1 MADDPVRQSDDSERT
16 MVPDPHQPKKPS
28 NLANYLRVFGYATR
42 WDFCVYAVGALASIG
57 VGVTM
62 PLMNVVLGQLV
73 GDFSETVQDSSNMAT
88 NGFNAMLQRQ
98 SLYIVGLFF
107 GRWLLNSINKFC
119 FRMIG
124 IRLSSA
130 IRHHY
135 LRSLFDQS
143 IHVIDSMPP
152 GAPATAITATSNTL
166 QIGVSERL
174 GTFVTYVSTIIAAIV
189 VAFVWSWNLTLV
201 SSSLLLYIAVI
212 LAVVVPI
219 YLKANAA
226 TLEADAQGTAIASE
240 ALEGVRLVN
249 ACGAHE
255 RIITRYSKWAT
266 KAMERSQRVAPI
278 IGAQTGLVVCFNLP
292 SCPGKLMCIKLT
304 GCTVLWYIRSFRSVF
319 LVRHTKIH
327 RWRH

>member
-1 MADDPVRQSDDSERT
+1 MADHQARQSGSSQRT
-16 MVPDPHQPKKPS
+16 VIPEPQPAKRKS
-28 NLANYLRVFGYATR
+28 NLTNYLRVFAYATR
-42 WDFCVYAVGALASIG
+42 WDFCVYVVGALASIG

-73 GDFSETVQDSSNMAT
+73 GDFSDTVQDPYNMDL
-88 NGFNAMLQRQ
+88 NNFKSMLQKQ
-98 SLYIVGLFF
+98 SLYIVGLFL

-135 LRSLFDQS
+135 LRSLFAQS

-152 GAPATAITATSNTL
+152 GAAATAITATSNTL

-174 GTFVTYVSTIIAAIV
+174 GTFVTYVSTIIAAIA
-189 VAFVWSWNLTLV
+189 VAFTWSWSLTIV
-201 SSSLLLYIAVI
+201 SASLLVYIAI
-212 LAVVVPI
+212 IIAIVVPI

-226 TLEADAQGTAIASE
+226 TIKADAQGTAIASE
-240 ALEGVRLVN
+240 ALQGIRLVN

-255 RIITRYSKWAT
+255 RIISKYSKWVT

-278 IGAQTGLVVCFNLP
+278 IGAQTGLVVCSNLL
-292 SCPGKLMCIKLT
+292 SVVANKVHRADSVYSSLVYSVSS
-304 GCTVLWYIRSFRSVF
+304 VLLSGMAHNSSSMA
-319 LVRHTKIH
+319 L
-327 RWRH
+327 

>member
-1 MADDPVRQSDDSERT
+1 MADDPARQSESSQRT
-16 MVPDPHQPKKPS
+16 VVPEAQPTKKKS
-28 NLANYLRVFGYATR
+28 NLTNYLRVFGYATR
-42 WDFCVYAVGALASIG
+42 WDFCVYVVGALASIG

-73 GDFSETVQDSSNMAT
+73 GDFSETVQDPSNMDLD
-88 NGFNAMLQRQ
+88 NFKAMLQKQ
-98 SLYIVGLFF
+98 SLYIVGLFL

-135 LRSLFDQS
+135 LRSLFAQS

-174 GTFVTYVSTIIAAIV
+174 GTFVTYVSTIIAAIA
-189 VAFVWSWNLTLV
+189 VAFTWSWSLTLV
-201 SSSLLLYIAVI
+201 SASLLLYIAI
-212 LAVVVPI
+212 IISVVVPI

-255 RIITRYSKWAT
+255 RIISRYSKWGT

-278 IGAQTGLVVCFNLP
+278 IGAQTGLVVCFNLLFHLRK
-292 SCPGKLMCIKLT
+292 SCA
-304 GCTVLWYIRSFRSVF
+304 SS
-319 LVRHTKIH
+319 
-327 RWRH
+327 